1 MKKGLSVI
9 ILFFSLTAYSQ
20 VAENCYRLFLTDK
33 NHSPFSIDKPEEF
46 LSPEALQ
53 RREKQ
58 EINITY
64 NDLPVSKYYTDSL
77 NKLGLQI
84 LNQSKWLNSVVVYT
98 LDTELIDTIRRY
110 GFIKSKQKI
119 EKKLTPKTAITFGTD
134 TEYSLTA
141 NMDEVLDYGYATT
154 QIAMINGHVLHQ
166 NGYKGQGMTIAVID
180 GGFYKADQLPAFDSL
195 WTFNQILGTRDFVDG
210 DEGVFDAS
218 DHGMKV
224 LSTMG
229 GNIPGELIGTA
240 PKANYWL
247 LRSEYTL
254 TEFSIEE
261 DNWVAAAEFADSVG
275 CDIIT
280 SSLGYSE
287 FDDPNQNYSYSD
299 MDGNTTIV
307 TRAADIAASKGILVL
322 NSAGNAGDD
331 EWKYITAPAD
341 GDSVLTV
348 GAVDQ
353 YAEYAYFSGLGPTF
367 DGRIKPNVSAL
378 GYQTSVQG
386 VNGAITVANGTSFST
401 PIIAGMAACLWQ
413 SSPELTNMEIIQR
426 IEESAHQ
433 YSTPDYY
440 LGYGIPDFAKAA
452 NITSSDIIAFADKSM
467 IKVYPNPFID
477 YIHIEFLLKTEKEL
491 SVQLYN
497 LLGEKVV
504 DVKNNAGEYN
514 KITLDNLTQ
523 LSTGIYIIQV
533 KTGNVITQQRIIKLQ

>member
-1 MKKGLSVI
+1 MKKSLSVI
-9 ILFFSLTAYSQ
+9 IVLFSLTAYSQ

-33 NHSPFSIDKPEEF
+33 DHSPYSLDKPEEF
-46 LSPEALQ
+46 LSPEAIL

-58 EINITY
+58 EIEIRN
-64 NDLPVSKYYTDSL
+64 NDLPISKYYTDSL

-119 EKKLTPKTAITFGTD
+119 EKNLTPKTAIGFGLNA
-134 TEYSLTA
+134 EYLVTKNQDNA
-141 NMDEVLDYGYATT
+141 LDYGYGTT

-180 GGFYKADQLPAFDSL
+180 GGFYKVDELPAFDSL
-195 WTFNQILGTRDFVDG
+195 WTNSQILGTRDFVDG
-210 DEGVFDAS
+210 DYNVYHGS

-224 LSTMG
+224 LSTMAS
-229 GNIPGELIGTA
+229 NIPGELIGTA

-247 LRSEYTL
+247 LRSEYTP
-254 TEFSIEE
+254 TENSIEE

-287 FDDPNQNYSYSD
+287 FDDPQQNYSYSD
-299 MDGNTTIV
+299 MDGNTTVV

-348 GAVDQ
+348 GAVD
-353 YAEYAYFSGLGPTF
+353 EYAQYVYFSGLGPTS

-386 VNGAITVANGTSFST
+386 VNGAITIANGTSFST

-413 SSPELTNMEIIQR
+413 SVPDLTNMEIIQR

-452 NITSSDIIAFADKSM
+452 HITSSDIIAFAEKSM
-467 IKVYPNPFID
+467 IKVYPNPFTD
-477 YIHIEFLLKTEKEL
+477 NIHIELLLNTEDEL

-497 LLGEKVV
+497 MLGEKVLE
-504 DVKNNAGEYN
+504 VKSDAGEYA
-514 KITLDNLTQ
+514 KITLNNLTQ
-523 LSTGIYIIQV
+523 LSTGIYIIHV
-533 KTGNVITQQRIIKLQ
+533 KAGNVIMQQRIIKLQ

>member
-1 MKKGLSVI
+1 MKKGLS
-9 ILFFSLTAYSQ
+9 LFFVFFTLTAYSQ
-20 VAENCYRLFLTDK
+20 VADNCYRLFLTDK
-33 NHSPFSIDKPEEF
+33 NQSTYSVDKPEEF
-46 LSPEALQ
+46 LSTKAIQ
-53 RREKQ
+53 RRETQ
-58 EINITY
+58 EIDISY

-77 NKLGLQI
+77 KKLGLQI

-98 LDTELIDTIRRY
+98 LDKELIDTIRSY
-110 GFIKSKQKI
+110 DFIKSKQKI
-119 EKKLTPKTAITFGTD
+119 EQTLTTNTAIKYGLD
-134 TEYSLTA
+134 TEYSLTTTQD
-141 NMDEVLDYGYATT
+141 NPLDYGYGTT

-166 NGYKGQGMTIAVID
+166 NGYKGQGVTIAVID
-180 GGFYKADQLPAFDSL
+180 GGFYKVDELPAFDSL
-195 WTFNQILGTRDFVDG
+195 FTNNQIIGTKDFVDG
-210 DEGVFDAS
+210 DYHVYHGS

-229 GNIPGELIGTA
+229 GNIPGKLIGTA

-247 LRSEYTL
+247 LRSEYTP
-254 TEFSIEE
+254 TENSIEE

-287 FDDPNQNYSYSD
+287 FDDPQQNYSYSD
-299 MDGNTTIV
+299 MDGNTTVV

-331 EWKYITAPAD
+331 EWKYITAPGD

-348 GAVDQ
+348 GAVDE
-353 YAEYAYFSGLGPTF
+353 YAQYAYFSGLGPTY
-367 DGRIKPNVSAL
+367 DGRIKPNVAAM

-413 SSPELTNMEIIQR
+413 SLPNLTNMAIIQR

-452 NITSSDIIAFADKSM
+452 NITSSDIVTFADTGIIS
-467 IKVYPNPFID
+467 IYPNPFGN
-477 YIHIEFLLKTEKEL
+477 YIHIDILHKTAENI
-491 SVQLYN
+491 SVQIYSILGRKIVEDKVGISENNRITIHN
-497 LLGEKVV
+497 L
-504 DVKNNAGEYN
+504 N
-514 KITLDNLTQ
+514 K
-523 LSTGIYIIQV
+523 LSSGMYIIKV
-533 KTGNVITQQRIIKLQ
+533 KIGNVITQQRIIKLQ